1 VRAAEVPVVLQT
13 VRTMFGRA
21 APDMLPMAAAPVR
34 PSASPAAP
42 PAEPTDWPAGRLA
55 VAESLWG
62 EDFLFPG
69 GEDETLRLA
78 KPLGLSAAASV
89 LVVGAGSG
97 GPPRSIASHLG
108 SWVTGF
114 DSDPALVSLAAA
126 RCARSGLGRR
136 ASVARWDPAAPDFR
150 ARQYHHGLA
159 LEPLRVAHPE
169 AALAAIA
176 GALKPFGQLLLV
188 ETVTEEPL
196 DLDDPIVGAWL
207 RLEARCHPP
216 PTEMAVTRMLGRLG
230 FDVRVTED
238 ISARHAAQ
246 ALHGWR
252 CAVAALRD
260 DPPDA
265 RRAAPLVAEAELWL
279 LRLRLIRAGKL
290 RLMRWIALGHGG
302 A

>member
-1 VRAAEVPVVLQT
+1 VPVVLQT

-34 PSASPAAP
+34 PPPGPETP
-42 PAEPTDWPAGRLA
+42 PAEPTHWPAGRLA
-55 VAESLWG
+55 VAEALWG
-62 EDFLFPG
+62 EGYLFPG

-78 KPLGLSAAASV
+78 KPLGLSAEASV
-89 LVVGAGSG
+89 LMIGAGSG
-97 GPPRSIASHLG
+97 GPPRTIAAHLG

-114 DSDPALVSLAAA
+114 ESDPALVSLAAA

-136 ASVARWDPAAPDFR
+136 VSVASWDPEAPDFR

-176 GALKPFGQLLLV
+176 GALKPSGQFLLV
-188 ETVTEEPL
+188 ETVTEQPL
-196 DLDDPIVGAWL
+196 DLDDPVVGAWM
-207 RLEARCHPP
+207 RLEARSHPP

-252 CAVAALRD
+252 CAVAALQD

-279 LRLRLIRAGKL
+279 LRLRLIRDGKL

-302 A
+302 M